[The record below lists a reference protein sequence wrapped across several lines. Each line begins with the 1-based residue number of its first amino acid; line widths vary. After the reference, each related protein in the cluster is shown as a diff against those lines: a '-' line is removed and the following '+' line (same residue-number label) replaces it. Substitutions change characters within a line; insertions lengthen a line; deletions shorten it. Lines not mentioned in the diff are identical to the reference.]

1 MTRKEKIT
9 LRQHQ
14 STRQLM
20 GIQRITPHGVT
31 TAQGEMIFFLVRPDN
46 LTVQSEEGVRSRVMA
61 LANLLRA
68 EPAIELLALDARES
82 FQSNRAFYQ
91 ARLEAE
97 TVPALRRLLQQ
108 DMQHLDEIQLTSAS
122 AREFLLILRPEGK
135 VASDEGAL
143 RQMEK
148 SICDHGIQVRLV
160 DEQDVK
166 RLLSVYYQ
174 HDMTTDHLEDVDG
187 ERLVLGDA

>member
-46 LTVQSEEGVRSRVMA
+46 LTVQSEEGVRSRVTA

-68 EPAIELLALDARES
+68 EPPIELLALDARES

-91 ARLEAE
+91 ARMEAE

-122 AREFLLILRPEGK
+122 AREFLLILLPEEK
-135 VASDEGAL
+135 DASDEGAL

-148 SICDHGIQVRLV
+148 SICDHGIQVRLA

>member
-1 MTRKEKIT
+1 MTRKEKLS

-31 TAQGEMIFFLVRPDN
+31 TTQGEMVFFLVRPDN
-46 LTVQSEEGVRSRVMA
+46 LTVQSEEGVRSRVTA
-61 LANLLRA
+61 LANLFRA
-68 EPAIELLALDARES
+68 EPSIELLALDARES

-91 ARLEAE
+91 ARMEAE

-122 AREFLLILRPEGK
+122 AREFLLILRPEEK

-148 SICDHGIQVRLV
+148 SICDHGIQVRLA

>member
-46 LTVQSEEGVRSRVMA
+46 LTVQSEEGVRSRVTS

-82 FQSNRAFYQ
+82 FQSNRTFYQ

-108 DMQHLDEIQLTSAS
+108 DMQHWMRSGS
-122 AREFLLILRPEGK
+122 PPLLPENF
-135 VASDEGAL
+135 
-143 RQMEK
+143 
-148 SICDHGIQVRLV
+148 C
-160 DEQDVK
+160 
-166 RLLSVYYQ
+166 
-174 HDMTTDHLEDVDG
+174 
-187 ERLVLGDA
+187 

>member
-1 MTRKEKIT
+1 MTRKEKLS

-31 TAQGEMIFFLVRPDN
+31 TAQEEMIFFLVRPDN
-46 LTVQSEEGVRSRVMA
+46 LTVQSEEGVRSRVTA

-122 AREFLLILRPEGK
+122 AREFLLILRPEEK
-135 VASDEGAL
+135 VAWDEGAL

-148 SICDHGIQVRLV
+148 SICDHGIQVRLA

>member
-1 MTRKEKIT
+1 M
-9 LRQHQ
+9 
-14 STRQLM
+14 
-20 GIQRITPHGVT
+20 
-31 TAQGEMIFFLVRPDN
+31 
-46 LTVQSEEGVRSRVMA
+46 
-61 LANLLRA
+61 
-68 EPAIELLALDARES
+68 
-82 FQSNRAFYQ
+82 
-91 ARLEAE
+91 EAE
-97 TVPALRRLLQQ
+97 TVPAPRRLLQQ

-122 AREFLLILRPEGK
+122 AREFLLILRPEEK

-148 SICDHGIQVRLV
+148 SICDHGIQVRLA

>member
-31 TAQGEMIFFLVRPDN
+31 TTQGEMVFFLVRPDN
-46 LTVQSEEGVRSRVMA
+46 LTVQSEEGVRSRVTA

-68 EPAIELLALDARES
+68 S

-91 ARLEAE
+91 ARMEAE

-122 AREFLLILRPEGK
+122 AREFLLILRPEEK

-148 SICDHGIQVRLV
+148 SICDHGIQVRLA